1 MSRHSMLLGTKQ
13 KLAVGKILCRK
24 DITVEI
30 RDNEVPR
37 LQNSRDSEI
46 FLYPRR
52 MPVGFNAFCAACEQN
67 VTELQSCI
75 NEICWNV
82 TPHVTYSL
90 TAGRLKNVLKSLCF
104 AFKLS
109 KIPPHYACMDATI
122 FIYKDNQAHEAIAWV
137 GNTSWPRSCLLV
149 ARLKCLGCMSLPI
162 CVTMAFAYL
171 AQCIVCGSLRKVHQ
185 EQRNPHTADA
195 DCLWRLRWRPQHGLP
210 RIRLLLSDSPRLR
223 IPSFKY
229 AGFGT
234 TQLAS
239 HACIYELC
247 RRK

>member
-1 MSRHSMLLGTKQ
+1 MLLGTKQ

-82 TPHVTYSL
+82 TPRYLLAHSWQI
-90 TAGRLKNVLKSLCF
+90 KNCAQKPLLC
-104 AFKLS
+104 
-109 KIPPHYACMDATI
+109 I
-122 FIYKDNQAHEAIAWV
+122 
-137 GNTSWPRSCLLV
+137 
-149 ARLKCLGCMSLPI
+149 
-162 CVTMAFAYL
+162 
-171 AQCIVCGSLRKVHQ
+171 
-185 EQRNPHTADA
+185 
-195 DCLWRLRWRPQHGLP
+195 
-210 RIRLLLSDSPRLR
+210 
-223 IPSFKY
+223 
-229 AGFGT
+229 
-234 TQLAS
+234 
-239 HACIYELC
+239 
-247 RRK
+247 